1 MSTRSNI
8 GMKLADGR
16 VKAIYCHWDG
26 YPEGGGVGNTLRKY
40 YTNKERVESL
50 LDLGDLSSLGK
61 KIYPSGTGEHHTF
74 YNSEEDVTV
83 AYHRDRGEKFH
94 DTIYDSVAD
103 YAASMKD
110 SWAEFL
116 YLYDTDGKRYVYST
130 YLKPEYGPNKW
141 NDLEWLINEIEKNR
155 SAAE

>member
-50 LDLGDLSSLGK
+50 LELGSLSLLGK
-61 KIYPSGTGEHHTF
+61 YLYPHDQHGHSFEDP
-74 YNSEEDVTV
+74 EEDVTV
-83 AYHRDRGEKFH
+83 AYHRDRGEEFS
-94 DTIYDSVAD
+94 DMLFDSVEA
-103 YAASMKD
+103 YAASMKE
-110 SWAEFL
+110 SWAEFI
-116 YLYDTDGKRYVYST
+116 YLYDTDGKWYVYSP
-130 YLKPEYGPNKW
+130 YLKQEYGPNKW
-141 NDLEWLINEIEKNR
+141 HDLEAFINEIESKE
-155 SAAE
+155 A